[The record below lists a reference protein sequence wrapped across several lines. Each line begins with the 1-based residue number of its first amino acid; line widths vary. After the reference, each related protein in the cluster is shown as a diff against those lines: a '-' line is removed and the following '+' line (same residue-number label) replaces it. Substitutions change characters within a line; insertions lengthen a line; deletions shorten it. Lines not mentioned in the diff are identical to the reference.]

1 MKGPDPKLRNEFCPQ
16 VFCSYRKCYPGANS
30 FEINEIQEEETEVA
44 ITKRW

>member
-1 MKGPDPKLRNEFCPQ
+1 VNAIIDSVQQED
-16 VFCSYRKCYPGANS
+16 CSYRKCYPGANS